1 MFLTL
6 SPSGGEGR
14 VRGKVQVMAQD
25 NPTTRL
31 FVPPPLDSAI
41 ALGPE
46 RAHLLRNVLRLK
58 PGDVV
63 AVFNAVDGEWTA
75 RIETLTKTAVSLLRE
90 KQRRKP
96 VPERDLWLVF
106 APIKGDRIDF
116 MAEKA
121 TELGV
126 SRLVPVFTQRTVVAR
141 VNARRL
147 AATATEA
154 AEQSE
159 RLSVPAIDEARDLG
173 AVLAAWPGAR
183 RLIVCDETGG
193 GAPLAEF
200 AQAAEVNAPH
210 AIMTG
215 PEGGYAPGELDLM
228 ASLPF
233 VTRVG
238 LGPRVLRA
246 DTAALAAL
254 AIFQSIL
261 DARAGA
267 PAPRFAS

>member
-1 MFLTL
+1 
-6 SPSGGEGR
+6 
-14 VRGKVQVMAQD
+14 MAQD

-31 FVPPPLDSAI
+31 FVPPPLDATI

-46 RAHLLRNVLRLK
+46 RAHRLRNVLRMK
-58 PGDVV
+58 SGDVV
-63 AVFNAVDGEWTA
+63 AVFNAEDGEWSA
-75 RIETLTKTAVSLLRE
+75 RIETLTKSTVTLARE
-90 KQRRKP
+90 AQRRKP
-96 VPERDLWLVF
+96 APERDLWLVF
-106 APIKGDRIDF
+106 APIKGDRVDF
-116 MAEKA
+116 VAEKA

-126 SRLVPVFTQRTVVAR
+126 TRLVPVFTRRTVVAR
-141 VNARRL
+141 VNTRRL
-147 AATATEA
+147 TATAIEA

-173 AVLAAWPGAR
+173 AVLADWPRDR

-200 AQAAEVNAPH
+200 AGAADPESRYG
-210 AIMTG
+210 IMTG
-215 PEGGYAPGELDLM
+215 PEGGFAPDELDLM

-246 DTAALAAL
+246 DTASLAAL
-254 AIFQSIL
+254 AILQSIL
-261 DARAGA
+261 DARVGA
-267 PAPRFAS
+267 PAPRFIG